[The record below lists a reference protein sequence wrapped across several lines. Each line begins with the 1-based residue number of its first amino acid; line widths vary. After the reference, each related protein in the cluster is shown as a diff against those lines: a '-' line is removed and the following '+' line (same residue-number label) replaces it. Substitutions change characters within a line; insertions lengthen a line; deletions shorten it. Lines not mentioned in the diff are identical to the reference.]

1 MIKAV
6 IFDLD
11 NTLIDFMKM
20 KKLSCESAISAMI
33 DAGLNVN
40 KDKAMKELFS
50 LYDKYG
56 LEEKTIFQKFL
67 KKVAKKIDYEILAGG
82 IVAYRRV
89 RAGFLEPYPHV
100 GEVLF
105 ELKRRGIK
113 LAIVSDAPRLKA
125 WIRLV
130 SMKINH
136 LFDVVVTFEDTKE
149 LKPSNKPFEFV
160 FNKLKV
166 RPGECLMVGDRP
178 ERDIKGA
185 KKLGISTCFAKYG
198 NPKAKGSEADY
209 EVNDIKELLEIIVTH
224 KNNSGMRVSEAN
236 SLTGHCYFCGILF
249 VIKITK

>member
-1 MIKAV
+1 
-6 IFDLD
+6 
-11 NTLIDFMKM
+11 M
-20 KKLSCESAISAMI
+20 KKLSCDAAISAMI
-33 DAGLNVN
+33 GAGLNVS
-40 KDKAMKELFS
+40 KEKAVKELFA

-67 KKVAKKIDYEILAGG
+67 KKISKKIDYEILASG

-100 GEVLF
+100 NDILF

-136 LFDVVVTFEDTKE
+136 LFDVVVTFDDTKE
-149 LKPSNKPFEFV
+149 FKPSIKPFEV
-160 FNKLKV
+160 ALKKLKIK
-166 RPGECLMVGDRP
+166 PQECLTVGDRP

-185 KKLGISTCFAKYG
+185 KKLGMLTCFAKYG
-198 NPKAKGSEADY
+198 NPKAKASGADY
-209 EVNDIKELLEIIVTH
+209 EINDIKELLEIV
-224 KNNSGMRVSEAN
+224 E
-236 SLTGHCYFCGILF
+236 
-249 VIKITK
+249 

>member
-11 NTLIDFMKM
+11 NTLIDFMTM
-20 KKLSCESAISAMI
+20 KKLSCDAAISAMI
-33 DAGLNVN
+33 DAGLNV
-40 KDKAMKELFS
+40 KKEKAIKELFS

-67 KKVAKKIDYEILAGG
+67 KKLTRKVDYEILASG

-89 RAGFLEPYPHV
+89 RTGFLEPYPHV

-130 SMKINH
+130 SMKINR
-136 LFDVVVTFEDTKE
+136 LFDVVVTFDDTNEFKPSAKPFGVALKKLK
-149 LKPSNKPFEFV
+149 LKPS
-160 FNKLKV
+160 
-166 RPGECLMVGDRP
+166 ECLVVGDRP

-185 KKLGISTCFAKYG
+185 KKLGMLTCFAKYG
-198 NPKAKGSEADY
+198 NPKGKGSKADY
-209 EVNDIKELLEIIVTH
+209 EINDIKELLEIV
-224 KNNSGMRVSEAN
+224 E
-236 SLTGHCYFCGILF
+236 
-249 VIKITK
+249 

>member
-11 NTLIDFMKM
+11 NTLIDFMTM
-20 KKLSCESAISAMI
+20 KTLSCDAAISAMI
-33 DAGLNVN
+33 GAGLNAN
-40 KDKAMKELFS
+40 KGKAMKELFK

-67 KKVAKKIDYEILAGG
+67 KKVAKKVDYEILASG

-89 RAGFLEPYPHV
+89 RTGFLEPYPHV

-105 ELKRRGIK
+105 ELKKRGIK

-136 LFDVVVTFEDTKE
+136 LFDVVVTFDDTKE
-149 LKPSNKPFEFV
+149 FKPSTVPFKLAFK
-160 FNKLKV
+160 KLKV
-166 RPGECLMVGDRP
+166 KAHECLMVGDRP

-185 KKLGISTCFAKYG
+185 KKLGMLTCFAKYG
-198 NPKAKGSEADY
+198 NPTAKGSEADY
-209 EVNDIKELLEIIVTH
+209 EINDIKELLEIV
-224 KNNSGMRVSEAN
+224 E
-236 SLTGHCYFCGILF
+236 
-249 VIKITK
+249 

>member
-11 NTLIDFMKM
+11 NTLIDFMTM
-20 KKLSCESAISAMI
+20 KKLSCDAAISAMI
-33 DAGLNVN
+33 GAGLNV
-40 KDKAMKELFS
+40 DKEKATKELFK

-56 LEEKTIFQKFL
+56 LEKKTIFQKFL
-67 KKVAKKIDYEILAGG
+67 KKVAKRIDYEVLASG

-89 RAGFLEPYPHV
+89 RTGFLEPYPNV
-100 GEVLF
+100 VDVLF

-136 LFDVVVTFEDTKE
+136 LFDAVVTFDDTKE
-149 LKPSNKPFEFV
+149 MKPSTMPFRFA
-160 FNKLKV
+160 FRKLKV
-166 RPGECLMVGDRP
+166 KPRECLMVGDRP

-185 KKLGISTCFAKYG
+185 KKLGMLTCFAKYG
-198 NPKAKGSEADY
+198 NPKAKASEADY
-209 EVNDIKELLEIIVTH
+209 EINDIKELLEII
-224 KNNSGMRVSEAN
+224 E
-236 SLTGHCYFCGILF
+236 
-249 VIKITK
+249 

>member
-1 MIKAV
+1 MIKSA

-11 NTLIDFMKM
+11 NTLIDFMTM
-20 KKLSCESAISAMI
+20 KKHSCEAAISAMI
-33 DAGLNVN
+33 GAGLNV
-40 KDKAMKELFS
+40 KKEKAMKELFA

-67 KKVAKKIDYEILAGG
+67 KKVAKKVDYEVLASG

-100 GEVLF
+100 SEVLF

-136 LFDVVVTFEDTKE
+136 LFDVVVTFDDTKE
-149 LKPSNKPFEFV
+149 MKPSTKPFLVAFKKLKLKPQQ
-160 FNKLKV
+160 
-166 RPGECLMVGDRP
+166 CLMVGDRP

-185 KKLGISTCFAKYG
+185 KKLGMVTCFAKYG
-198 NPKAKGSEADY
+198 NPGAGSSEANY
-209 EVNDIKELLEIIVTH
+209 EIDDIKELLEIV
-224 KNNSGMRVSEAN
+224 E
-236 SLTGHCYFCGILF
+236 
-249 VIKITK
+249 

>member
-11 NTLIDFMKM
+11 NTLIDFMTM
-20 KKLSCESAISAMI
+20 KRISCEAAISSMI
-33 DAGLNVN
+33 DAGLNAN

-50 LYDKYG
+50 LYDKFG

-67 KKVAKKIDYEILAGG
+67 KKLTKKVDYEILASG

-89 RAGFLEPYPHV
+89 RSGFLEPYPHV
-100 GEVLF
+100 SEVLF
-105 ELKRRGIK
+105 ELKRKGIR

-136 LFDVVVTFEDTKE
+136 LFDIVVTFEDTKE
-149 LKPSNKPFEFV
+149 FKPSIKPFQVAFK
-160 FNKLKV
+160 KLGLKSH
-166 RPGECLMVGDRP
+166 ECLMVGDRP

-185 KKLGISTCFAKYG
+185 KKLGMLTCFAKYG
-198 NPKAKGSEADY
+198 NPKASGSGADY
-209 EVNDIKELLEIIVTH
+209 EINDIKELLEIV
-224 KNNSGMRVSEAN
+224 E
-236 SLTGHCYFCGILF
+236 
-249 VIKITK
+249 

>member
-20 KKLSCESAISAMI
+20 KQLSCDAAVSSMI
-33 DAGLNVN
+33 DAGLNVS
-40 KDKAMKELFS
+40 KDKAMKELFL

-67 KKVAKKIDYEILAGG
+67 KKVAKKLDYEILASG

-100 GEVLF
+100 TDVLF

-136 LFDVVVTFEDTKE
+136 LFDVVVTFDDTKE
-149 LKPSNKPFEFV
+149 MKPSTMPFKVAFK
-160 FNKLKV
+160 KLKV
-166 RPGECLMVGDRP
+166 NPQECLMVGDRP

-185 KKLGISTCFAKYG
+185 KKLGMLTCFAKYG
-198 NPKAKGSEADY
+198 NPKAKSSGADY
-209 EVNDIKELLEIIVTH
+209 EINDIKELLEIV
-224 KNNSGMRVSEAN
+224 E
-236 SLTGHCYFCGILF
+236 
-249 VIKITK
+249 